1 MAKRLFLIALLAT
14 AFAACKSSKSSGSDK
29 ESSMSDDGSRTT
41 AAMVGRDDIETALMR
56 LGIEGR
62 ILRIDLNETEWKSG
76 QVKVAQAHLLSN
88 LMLLES
94 GGAKPRIF
102 ALNRAGLQPRW
113 ISELAEPTAFP
124 AAETPDAVLLTSAHH
139 VSALEA
145 ATGRRSMRFMGGAL
159 DGTRRPTLKLPFTP
173 TGSAV
178 GQIDT
183 LYLPTLGAADSNK
196 NLESFSLV
204 NGMRG
209 WGYSASGMIRAAP
222 VVAGDVGDPKLYFVT
237 RSGLLTCID
246 AKNYGQRPA
255 GPRWEELL
263 EAGVE
268 HGFFVTQDTPAR
280 AGAVYVVDR
289 EGMVYCLNRVTGV
302 RRWVSATGEA
312 AQSGPQVFGN
322 LCVLRMGSG
331 LLAFDKDNVV
341 YKIEVVHGPD
351 AGASTLVVSSG
362 SVTVGSGAQANFRL
376 GDTSVADAHLT
387 LEVQGEVLAAA
398 CGGDATMVVDGNEMN
413 RTSLYN
419 GAEVSIGRSVIR
431 ITDAG
436 SVPLWKGLDFDRVI
450 GRVGNKLVVAKGS
463 VLSVVEAA
471 TGELITGGIAIP
483 GARLIPTNLTDGNL
497 FVIGGDAVV
506 YALFAR

>member
-62 ILRIDLNETEWKSG
+62 VLRIDLNETEWKSG
-76 QVKVAQAHLLSN
+76 PVKVAQAHLLSN
-88 LMLLES
+88 LLLLES
-94 GGAKPRIF
+94 GGDKPRVI

-183 LYLPTLGAADSNK
+183 LYLPTLGSADNNK

-209 WGYSASGMIRAAP
+209 WGYSASGMIRTAP
-222 VVAGDVGDPKLYFVT
+222 AVAGDVGDPKLYFVT
-237 RSGLLTCID
+237 GSGLLTCID

-255 GPRWEELL
+255 GPRWEALL

-268 HGFFVTQDTPAR
+268 HGFFVTRDTSTSSIAR
-280 AGAVYVVDR
+280 A
-289 EGMVYCLNRVTGV
+289 
-302 RRWVSATGEA
+302 WS
-312 AQSGPQVFGN
+312 
-322 LCVLRMGSG
+322 
-331 LLAFDKDNVV
+331 
-341 YKIEVVHGPD
+341 I
-351 AGASTLVVSSG
+351 ASTASPA
-362 SVTVGSGAQANFRL
+362 SV
-376 GDTSVADAHLT
+376 
-387 LEVQGEVLAAA
+387 
-398 CGGDATMVVDGNEMN
+398 
-413 RTSLYN
+413 
-419 GAEVSIGRSVIR
+419 
-431 ITDAG
+431 AG
-436 SVPLWKGLDFDRVI
+436 SVRPARRRSPDRRFSATSACCAWQADCWRST
-450 GRVGNKLVVAKGS
+450 GTTWSTGS
-463 VLSVVEAA
+463 RSCTVP
-471 TGELITGGIAIP
+471 TR
-483 GARLIPTNLTDGNL
+483 ARPP
-497 FVIGGDAVV
+497 
-506 YALFAR
+506 